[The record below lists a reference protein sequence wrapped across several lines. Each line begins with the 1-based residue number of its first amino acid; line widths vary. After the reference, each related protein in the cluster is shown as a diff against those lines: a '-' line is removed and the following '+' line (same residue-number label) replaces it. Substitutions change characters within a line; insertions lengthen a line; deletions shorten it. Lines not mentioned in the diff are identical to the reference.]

1 MSVARVSLQPAFVLH
16 HRPYRDTSALLEIF
30 TPEFGRVGLVA
41 RGLRSAKSRL
51 QGVVQPFCPLLVS
64 WSGRGELATLTGCE
78 AGGGMIRLDGARVL
92 SGFYLNELL
101 LRLLHRHDPHPA
113 LFECYAQTL
122 HLLQQP
128 DIDAQGRAIAK
139 GSASVAGGRMPGAT
153 EQRALR
159 IFEKHLLRE
168 IGYALVLEHE
178 AESGAAIEL
187 GEAYNYHLERGPLK
201 CHVGEYAGVRMQG
214 SSLLAL
220 LNETLHDETSLREA
234 KQLMRAALGL
244 YLGNKPLQ
252 SRELYID
259 FHKSRA
265 PSPSPSS
272 APVLENAL

>member
-51 QGVVQPFCPLLVS
+51 QGVVQPFRPLLVS

-78 AGGGMIRLDGARVL
+78 ANGALVRLDGARVL

-128 DIDAQGRAIAK
+128 D
-139 GSASVAGGRMPGAT
+139 M

-168 IGYALVLEHE
+168 IGYALMLDHE
-178 AESGAAIEL
+178 AESGVPIEP
-187 GEAYNYHLERGPLK
+187 GQAYNYHLERGPLR
-201 CHVGEYAGVRMQG
+201 YRAGVSAGIRMQG

-220 LNETLHDETSLREA
+220 LHETLHDTASLRES
-234 KQLMRAALGL
+234 KHLMRAALGL
-244 YLGNKPLQ
+244 YLGSKPLQ

-259 FHKSRA
+259 FQRDM
-265 PSPSPSS
+265 SPARVP
-272 APVLENAL
+272 PVLEKAS

>member
-51 QGVVQPFCPLLVS
+51 QGVVQPFCPLLIS

-78 AGGGMIRLDGARVL
+78 PNGALVRLDGARVL

-128 DIDAQGRAIAK
+128 D
-139 GSASVAGGRMPGAT
+139 M

-168 IGYALVLEHE
+168 IGYALMLEHE
-178 AESGAAIEL
+178 AESGAPIEL

-201 CHVGEYAGVRMQG
+201 CHAGEYAGVRMQG

-220 LNETLHDETSLREA
+220 LNETLHDAASLREA
-234 KQLMRAALGL
+234 KLLMRAALGL

>member
-51 QGVVQPFCPLLVS
+51 QGVVQPFHPLLVS

-78 AGGGMIRLDGARVL
+78 AGGGMIRLGGPLVL

-122 HLLQQP
+122 HVMQQP
-128 DIDAQGRAIAK
+128 DSG
-139 GSASVAGGRMPGAT
+139 AGATGAT

-168 IGYALVLEHE
+168 IGYALMLDHE
-178 AESGAAIEL
+178 AESGAPIEP
-187 GEAYNYHLERGPLK
+187 GRAYNYHLERGPLRDR
-201 CHVGEYAGVRMQG
+201 AGVSAGIRMQG

-220 LNETLHDETSLREA
+220 LHETLHDTASLRES
-234 KQLMRAALGL
+234 KHLMRAALGL
-244 YLGNKPLQ
+244 YLGSKPLQ

-259 FHKSRA
+259 FQRDM
-265 PSPSPSS
+265 SPARVP
-272 APVLENAL
+272 PVLEKAS

>member
-1 MSVARVSLQPAFVLH
+1 MSIARVSLQPAFVLH

-51 QGVVQPFCPLLVS
+51 QGVVQPFRPLLVS

-78 AGGGMIRLDGARVL
+78 ADGGFIRLDGPLVL

-122 HLLQQP
+122 QLLQQP
-128 DIDAQGRAIAK
+128 EAAPQERADGAVAEIA
-139 GSASVAGGRMPGAT
+139 PGLT

-159 IFEKHLLRE
+159 VFEKHLLRE
-168 IGYALVLEHE
+168 IGYALMLDHE
-178 AESGAAIEL
+178 AESGAPIEP
-187 GEAYNYHLERGPLK
+187 GEAYNYHLERGPLR
-201 CHVGEYAGVRMQG
+201 CGAGVSAGVRMQG

-220 LNETLHDETSLREA
+220 LHETLHDASSLRES
-234 KQLMRAALGL
+234 KHLMRAALGV
-244 YLGNKPLQ
+244 YLGSKPLQ

-259 FHKSRA
+259 FHKDM
-265 PSPSPSS
+265 SP
-272 APVLENAL
+272 ARVRPVPENAS

>member
-51 QGVVQPFCPLLVS
+51 QGVVQPFSPLLIS

-78 AGGGMIRLDGARVL
+78 PNGALVRLDGARVL

-128 DIDAQGRAIAK
+128 D
-139 GSASVAGGRMPGAT
+139 M

-168 IGYALVLEHE
+168 IGYALMLEHE
-178 AESGAAIEL
+178 AESGAPIEL

-201 CHVGEYAGVRMQG
+201 CHAGEYAGVRMQG

-265 PSPSPSS
+265 PSPAPT
-272 APVLENAL
+272 PVLENAL